1 MNKTFVMNGYLWR
14 AMTVD
19 AESPVL
25 IDRTYTQRVATTDP
39 NTLCI
44 YLSDEL
50 EGEFLRTVL
59 VHELAHCVMFSF
71 HMLRTIHLMV
81 EPRYWYEAEE
91 WICNFIANYG
101 SDVFD
106 IARYILDEDVLGDYI

>member
-1 MNKTFVMNGYLWR
+1 MASYNSRCRKPG
-14 AMTVD
+14 
-19 AESPVL
+19 
-25 IDRTYTQRVATTDP
+25 TYRPYVHSDP
-39 NTLCI
+39 NTLCV

-71 HMLRTIHLMV
+71 HMLRTIHRMV

-101 SDVFD
+101 SAVFD
-106 IARYILDEDVLGDYI
+106 IARYILDEDVLEDYI